1 MDLPLFSIIIPCYN
15 QEKYLTETLDS
26 VLEQTLSCWEC
37 IIINDGS
44 TDYSE
49 NIIDDYCKKDSRFI
63 KLNQK
68 NQGLAASRNNGIK
81 IAKGDFI
88 LPLDGDDKIG
98 NQYLELAKQ
107 EFTKN
112 PQPKLVYCK
121 AEYFDA
127 KNELWDMPEYDYEK
141 LVFVN
146 HIFCTA
152 IFKRKDYLKTSGYDT
167 DMKFG
172 YEDWEFWL
180 QLLHK
185 DDIVVRLNSVQFYY
199 RQRENS
205 MISFIDD
212 KNKRREMEDYI
223 FTKHRKIYEDLLSNS
238 LDIPGIHNIVKNQ
251 NKLKSIEKTFTYKTI
266 YKLEREIR
274 YFFKKI
280 KLLKS

>member
-1 MDLPLFSIIIPCYN
+1 MDLPLFSIIVPCYN
-15 QEKYLTETLDS
+15 QEKYLKETLDS
-26 VLEQTLSCWEC
+26 VLAQTLSCWEC
-37 IIINDGS
+37 IIVNDGS
-44 TDYSE
+44 TDSSE
-49 NIIDDYCKKDSRFI
+49 EIIDDYCKKDFRFI
-63 KLNQK
+63 RLNQK
-68 NQGLAASRNNGIK
+68 NKGLSASRNNGIK
-81 IAKGDFI
+81 MAKGNFI

-98 NQYLELAKQ
+98 CRYLELAQK
-107 EFTKN
+107 EFAKK
-112 PQPKLVYCK
+112 PQPKLIYCK

-127 KNELWDMPEYDYEK
+127 RNGLWDMPEYDYKK

-146 HIFCTA
+146 HIFCSA
-152 IFKRKDYLKTSGYDT
+152 IFKKEDYLKTSGYDT

-180 QLLHK
+180 QLLDK

-212 KNKRREMEDYI
+212 KNKRKEMEDYI
-223 FTKHRKIYEDLLSNS
+223 FTKHRKIYEGFLANS
-238 LDIPGIHNIVKNQ
+238 LDISGVEDIVRQQ

-274 YFFKKI
+274 YFLKKI